1 MRNSRD
7 FGVPQNRPRT
17 YIIGFDRHLLLQLPK
32 ELPKS
37 REQSLYK
44 DVNDLLE
51 HNVEAKYY
59 MASGY
64 LETLIRHRAKQEG
77 KGTVSD
83 IE

>member
-17 YIIGFDRHLLLQLPK
+17 YIIGFDRYLLLQLPK

>member
-1 MRNSRD
+1 M
-7 FGVPQNRPRT
+7 
-17 YIIGFDRHLLLQLPK
+17 LLQLPK

-44 DVNDLLE
+44 DINDLLE

>member
-44 DVNDLLE
+44 DINDLLE